1 MIKEVLIIERDFVEK
16 KGLFMTTSINSVNA
30 GSIAARNAQLNEGT
44 QKELEALGIAVT
56 DDISESEARQILA
69 ARTQNKA
76 NEAVPTETE
85 VLSEAKTLASS
96 LGLSVSDD
104 ADVVDI
110 LDDIGAEIEALLES
124 AETNPSILSAV
135 SGYLAELNGLDEE
148 YSNIVALRDN
158 YNNAI
163 DMVAVN
169 KKFAL
174 GL

>member
-1 MIKEVLIIERDFVEK
+1 M
-16 KGLFMTTSINSVNA
+16 
-30 GSIAARNAQLNEGT
+30 
-44 QKELEALGIAVT
+44 
-56 DDISESEARQILA
+56 
-69 ARTQNKA
+69 
-76 NEAVPTETE
+76 
-85 VLSEAKTLASS
+85 LSEAKTLASS

-163 DMVAVN
+163 DMVAAN